1 MTRFN
6 MTMRNPFD
14 GRGTPIKLVVADLD
28 GTITADELKPFDC
41 QGLSVLRRYNDLSR
55 REGDRTFP
63 PISLITGRPHS
74 YLEAFARFIST
85 PLPSLFESGCGMHL
99 PTAPLGRE
107 YLFHP
112 ALAAPRVSE
121 ALERF
126 HAWADDELVAKR
138 GAGVIIGKKYSFS
151 FAAVD
156 CCSVEEL
163 LEATRAMPADL
174 APLFVVTR
182 SIGVVD
188 VTPRPVDKGSGL
200 EWLMRYLRTELGFDV
215 VAADVVGVGD
225 SYNDLPFLAKVGIS
239 CAVPNAAAAVRDAVD
254 YVATRP
260 TAEGVAEIVERA
272 AAANLRRGYR

>member
-1 MTRFN
+1 MAE
-6 MTMRNPFD
+6 PFD
-14 GRGTPIKLVVADLD
+14 SYPHPIKLILADLD
-28 GTITADELKPFDC
+28 GTVTADELRPFDC
-41 QGLSVLRRYNDLSR
+41 DALHRLRAYNDLSR
-55 REGDRTFP
+55 EDKAYP

-74 YLEAFARFIST
+74 YLEAFARFLAT

-107 YLFHP
+107 YVFHP
-112 ALAAPRVSE
+112 ALAGARVSE

-126 HAWADDELVAKR
+126 RAWADDELVANR

-151 FAAVD
+151 FAAGD
-156 CCSVEEL
+156 RCSVEEL
-163 LEATRAMPADL
+163 LEAARAMPADL

-188 VTPRPVDKGSGL
+188 VTPRPIDKGSGL
-200 EWLMRYLRTELGFDV
+200 DWLTGYLRSELGFDV
-215 VAADVVGVGD
+215 AAADVVGVGD

-254 YVATRP
+254 CVAAKP

-272 AAANLRRGYR
+272 AAANLRLGYR

>member
-1 MTRFN
+1 LPRFDMT
-6 MTMRNPFD
+6 TRNPFD
-14 GRGTPIKLVVADLD
+14 GYGSPIKLVVADLD

-63 PISLITGRPHS
+63 PISLVTGRPHS
-74 YLEAFARFIST
+74 YLEAFARFIGT

-99 PTAPLGRE
+99 PTAPLGHE

-126 HAWADDELVAKR
+126 RAWAEDELVAKR
-138 GAGVIIGKKYSFS
+138 GAGVILGKKYSVS
-151 FAAVD
+151 LAAGGRR
-156 CCSVEEL
+156 SVEGL

-188 VTPRPVDKGSGL
+188 VTPRPVDKGSGFG
-200 EWLMRYLRTELGFDV
+200 WLLRYLRSELGFDV
-215 VAADVVGVGD
+215 AAANVVGVGD

-239 CAVPNAAAAVRDAVD
+239 CAVPGAAAEVRDAVD
-254 YVATRP
+254 YVAVGP
-260 TAEGVAEIVERA
+260 TASGVVEIIELA
-272 AAANLRRGYR
+272 AALNRGLGYR